1 AEVEAPAQDTRM
13 AANQAQKTAHHRL
26 SEASRAQGSVQATC
40 EQAGDLQQQLHEV
53 NQRSAQQLAT
63 YHELVDL
70 SAVVAGRGENAV
82 SMPLR
87 SFVLA
92 GWLEQVAANASERL
106 TGMTGGRYEL
116 QHVVNNG

>member
-1 AEVEAPAQDTRM
+1 M
-13 AANQAQKTAHHRL
+13 SANQARQTAQHRL
-26 SEASRAQGSVQATC
+26 SEAIRSNGRAPATC
-40 EQAGDLQQQLHEV
+40 EHDRDLQQQLHEV
-53 NQRSAQQLAT
+53 SQRSAQQLAT
-63 YHELVDL
+63 YQELVDL
-70 SAVVAGRGENAV
+70 SDVVAGRGENAV

-116 QHVVNNG
+116 QHVVNNGGRGH

>member
-1 AEVEAPAQDTRM
+1 
-13 AANQAQKTAHHRL
+13 
-26 SEASRAQGSVQATC
+26 TC
-40 EQAGDLQQQLHEV
+40 GLPI
-53 NQRSAQQLAT
+53 
-63 YHELVDL
+63 Y
-70 SAVVAGRGENAV
+70 VVAGRGENAV

-116 QHVVNNG
+116 QHVVNNGGRGHAGLNLEVIDHLNDTVRKPSILSGGETFMASLALALGLA